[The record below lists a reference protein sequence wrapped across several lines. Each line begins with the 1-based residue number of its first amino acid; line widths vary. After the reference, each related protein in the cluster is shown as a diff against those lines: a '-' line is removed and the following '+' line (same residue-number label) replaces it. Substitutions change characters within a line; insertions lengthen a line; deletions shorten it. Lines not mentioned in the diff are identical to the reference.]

1 MKYPGF
7 KIYSHLRYS
16 VLIWICTVIGSSTTF
31 AQNIYKIWWNGTSLE
46 LVKFD
51 MTTCESQVLK
61 NLADDRELGV
71 YGAREISFHPD
82 GFLYITTFT
91 DTHHVFKIFRYQPNN
106 QRIEEFAILDLPNPA
121 NQIAIFEEGN
131 AILSSGN
138 NSDAT
143 LIYEYNLRK
152 KEIVREIDLP
162 GLPTIAKNI
171 HGIVKDNNLLFGTA
185 TDQNTTGI
193 WYMDT
198 QEFDSTTFRSDQ
210 YYNLSH
216 PSIYYPACGP
226 WQLISSQALDRNR
239 NEHLV
244 VMDTT
249 TKTIGEW
256 CAGFSFDNYNNGTAT
271 TTDFRQSSL
280 RIDLDADN
288 SSGHITAGYY
298 DTLTTCRKE
307 VPVMDDVELF
317 TCEGEVDFI
326 SFRLKYFHDPLLPEE
341 MVYSPDFPGELEQ
354 TSPGRYVWR
363 NPYGDDESRIKEYLR
378 SLRYRADWTD
388 PDEKERVVMTTMHVG
403 EDSTTS
409 WSVYQLET
417 DEVWAGRDT
426 AVTYCPGGEALD
438 LTDFLS
444 AGVRTDGRIEEALSS
459 GGTVFTPGEDEDGDY
474 LYILEKENCADTA
487 VLTVESLETGAT
499 ESGLDTVT
507 VCPGGHQRIGFPPGR
522 YDNIEWWDGSTGD
535 SVTVSAGAMTDYY
548 AIVSQGDCGVR
559 IPITVEEREVEG
571 VAGRDT
577 TIDYCGGG
585 TRIDLEVVL
594 DLSADYRYTVSP
606 ALSGAA
612 GDHLVFD
619 PSVDGAGSYLLIAKA
634 GSCADT
640 AEIILEETN
649 IQELMLEPLRLC
661 NGATQTIGLEP
672 GVYEEVTWWNG
683 DRGDSTIL
691 SGEEEGPFTVEA
703 HRDGCVY
710 QGEFTVTRVP
720 AVEWPEGYGQ
730 PITLC
735 EGDTETWLVEGLDSV
750 FWDGRFYDRGEEIV
764 ITENGTYELRIYR
777 EGCSADTTF
786 TVEEIADPS
795 AQYSSIAMWCDL
807 EPLTL
812 TLPEDNEEW
821 HFRWADGGVGD
832 RMVESPD
839 RYPFVMESNGC
850 EFTGYIDV
858 LEGTDC
864 DEECPVSLP
873 NAITPNGDGVNDELE
888 LFSPC
893 EIQVIEFRVF
903 DKWGGELYRVENES
917 MSAQIWEN
925 IAPGVYMV
933 QISYETDRGEMSSV
947 AGGVMVIK

>member
-1 MKYPGF
+1 M
-7 KIYSHLRYS
+7 YSRLIRSCLALVCMFNFHPTYS
-16 VLIWICTVIGSSTTF
+16 QDF
-31 AQNIYKIWWNGTSLE
+31 YKIVRGRWLHKLDIQSCTYE
-46 LVKFD
+46 EIHDFYD
-51 MTTCESQVLK
+51 F
-61 NLADDRELGV
+61 NLQHMSGISD
-71 YGAREISFHPD
+71 ISFHPD
-82 GFLYITTFT
+82 GMLYLSGSRHII
-91 DTHHVFKIFRYQPNN
+91 VYNVGQN
-106 QRIEEFAILDLPNPA
+106 RIERVVPFSTFDMNSFGVNFLTINEKGKILWSNHQVRPHH
-121 NQIAIFEEGN
+121 
-131 AILSSGN
+131 IL
-138 NSDAT
+138 
-143 LIYEYNLRK
+143 RQ
-152 KEIVREIDLP
+152 IDLRHLTTMSVPEEEIIKDRP
-162 GLPTIAKNI
+162 GFPGIDGQLPDGNYLVWGGAFGDDRNNNIAVWNPVSDEANYI
-171 HGIVKDNNLLFGTA
+171 PYNYPERVRI
-185 TDQNTTGI
+185 
-193 WYMDT
+193 MD
-198 QEFDSTTFRSDQ
+198 
-210 YYNLSH
+210 SH
-216 PSIYYPACGP
+216 IYFPACGP
-226 WQLISSQALDRNR
+226 LQLLGLCDVEGGFNSKMMVDVEAR
-239 NEHLV
+239 
-244 VMDTT
+244 
-249 TKTIGEW
+249 TIEEVCPEIDEYYAQGNS
-256 CAGFSFDNYNNGTAT
+256 AHP
-271 TTDFRQSSL
+271 TDFRRSPL

-288 SSGHITAGYY
+288 SSGHITAGYF
-298 DTLTTCRKE
+298 DTLTTCRRE
-307 VPVMDDVELF
+307 VPLMDDVKLY
-317 TCEGEVDFI
+317 TCGGQVDYI
-326 SFRLKYFHDPLLPEE
+326 SFRLKYYDDPLLPEE
-341 MVYSPDFPGELEQ
+341 RIYSEDFPGQMEQ
-354 TSPGRYVWR
+354 TSPDRYVWR

-426 AVTYCPGGEALD
+426 VVSYCPGED
-438 LTDFLS
+438 MIELTDYLS
-444 AGVRTDGRIEEALSS
+444 SGVRTDGRVEEALSS
-459 GGTVFTPGEDEDGDY
+459 GGTAFTPGEDADGDY

-487 VLTVESLETGAT
+487 VLTVESLETGAA

-522 YDNIEWWDGSTGD
+522 YDRIEWWDGSTGD
-535 SVTVSAGAMTDYY
+535 SVSVSAGAMTDYY

-577 TIDYCGGG
+577 TIDYCRGG

-619 PSVDGAGSYLLIAKA
+619 PSVNGAGSYLLIAQA

-672 GVYEEVTWWNG
+672 GTYEEVTWWNG
-683 DRGDSTIL
+683 VRGDSTIL
-691 SGEEEGPFTVEA
+691 SGEDVGPFTVEA

-710 QGEFTVTRVP
+710 QGEFTVTKVE

-750 FWDGRFYDRGEEIV
+750 WWDGRFYDRGEEIV

-777 EGCSADTTF
+777 EGCSADTTI

-795 AQYSSIAMWCDL
+795 AQYSSIAMWCDP

-832 RMVESPD
+832 RMVDSPD
-839 RYPFVMESNGC
+839 RYPFVMGSKGC
-850 EFTGYIDV
+850 EFAGYIDV

-864 DEECPVSLP
+864 DEECPVSIP

-917 MSAQIWEN
+917 MSAQIWEK

-933 QISYETDRGEMSSV
+933 QISYETDRGEVSSV